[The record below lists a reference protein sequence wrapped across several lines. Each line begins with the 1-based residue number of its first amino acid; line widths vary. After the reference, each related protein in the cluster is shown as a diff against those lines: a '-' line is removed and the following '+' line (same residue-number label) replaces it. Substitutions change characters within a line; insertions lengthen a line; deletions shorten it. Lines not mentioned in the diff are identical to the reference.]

1 MQKFL
6 SAISFT
12 KPNYKERV
20 IDTHSFSNNTTD
32 DNNTT
37 VESRKRL
44 PSNLILLGRNVQH
57 NSHFTTSKN
66 PKILL
71 LPKIRKW
78 QVVDGDVFL

>member
-12 KPNYKERV
+12 KSNYKERV

-32 DNNTT
+32 DNTT
-37 VESRKRL
+37 IESSKRL
-44 PSNLILLGRNVQH
+44 PSHLILLGRNVQH
-57 NSHFTTSKN
+57 NSHFTTSKY

-78 QVVDGDVFL
+78 QVIDGDVFL

>member
-12 KPNYKERV
+12 KPNYKQRV
-20 IDTHSFSNNTTD
+20 VDSHSFSSNTTD
-32 DNNTT
+32 DNNTI
-37 VESRKRL
+37 ESSKRL

-66 PKILL
+66 PEILL

>member
-20 IDTHSFSNNTTD
+20 TDTHSFSNNTAD
-32 DNNTT
+32 DNTT
-37 VESRKRL
+37 IESSKRL
-44 PSNLILLGRNVQH
+44 PSNLILLSRNVQH